1 MYVRTIG
8 PWWNVCHLLRQSKKP
23 SRKQSPS
30 LPSSTESRNRS
41 YFSFEGSLIFRY
53 IVSKCG
59 INDAVP
65 TTNSWLTG
73 SKRRN
78 TKMKAVTVEILAA
91 AAALRHD
98 WAFYI
103 CIDVKIKRYAC
114 NKAHLQIRWVPGKS
128 QAKPKII
135 KPITFSE
142 LVFHTY
148 REKSRGMSV
157 GRLKTICMPLGTRSL
172 RISSSTISFNSV

>member
-1 MYVRTIG
+1 MHIHVFLKSIKEASVAY
-8 PWWNVCHLLRQSKKP
+8 NVCQNNWSMMKCMSSPTPKQKP

-30 LPSSTESRNRS
+30 PPSSTESRNRS

-103 CIDVKIKRYAC
+103 RIDVKIKRYAC
-114 NKAHLQIRWVPGKS
+114 DKAHYKLGDYQEK
-128 QAKPKII
+128 AKLNP
-135 KPITFSE
+135 
-142 LVFHTY
+142 
-148 REKSRGMSV
+148 R
-157 GRLKTICMPLGTRSL
+157 
-172 RISSSTISFNSV
+172 SSSL